1 MTFKSDEHQR
11 GAAWD
16 IIDQALMT
24 YDAWMLDDDYDAT
37 SVLHQIMGQMKTALL
52 AQDALS
58 CSCTDHCKSEFTQVL
73 YPKCIPSARP
83 DFEPR
88 SPYD

>member
-1 MTFKSDEHQR
+1 MNDEGWYVTANVLGKAAEEIKELRAEIERLKSQPPD
-11 GAAWD
+11 
-16 IIDQALMT
+16 T
-24 YDAWMLDDDYDAT
+24 
-37 SVLHQIMGQMKTALL
+37 
-52 AQDALS
+52 
-58 CSCTDHCKSEFTQVL
+58 CSCTDHCKSEFTRVL